1 LVFVFFYFCFCFVFC
16 FHKLREEECKQF
28 SALSIASVLVF

>member
-1 LVFVFFYFCFCFVFC
+1 LFFIFVSVLFLC

-28 SALSIASVLVF
+28 FALLIASGVVF